1 MADTPDLN
9 PLKAIRILLR
19 TTQADL
25 AGTIA
30 MFAPRCDYFL
40 RGTRREPSPLRFVR
54 LLERRGYECKYDQ
67 SLWDALF
74 TFLRQLEGFTATP
87 EALRALQRETALWG
101 AREAQRRSQGKEN
114 K

>member
-1 MADTPDLN
+1 MADTLDLN
-9 PLKAIRILLR
+9 PLKAIRLLLSS
-19 TTQADL
+19 TQDDF
-25 AGTIA
+25 AGSIA

-40 RGTRREPSPLRFVR
+40 RGTRKEPKPLRFVR
-54 LLERRGYECKYDQ
+54 LLERRGIECRWDH

-74 TFLRQLEGFTATP
+74 TFLRQLESFTATP

-101 AREAQRRSQGKEN
+101 AREAQRRSQGKKN